1 MRETAVRS
9 RHERGQGKGPWP
21 LATRETPLLELDDNR
36 PQRLFAY
43 WMEKTGERPFP
54 AKAEIDP
61 VEFPYVRGYVTLVDV
76 EHAPGPKP
84 SRRYRFRL
92 DGSILVELSGTDY
105 TGRYLDELP
114 GEEYVAFIK
123 ETYDRVVD
131 GGEPFRYRKNELLDQ
146 QLFSEE
152 TIILPLGD
160 SPPTVDMLMVAVI
173 PGDLPHGE
181 DGKVVI

>member
-1 MRETAVRS
+1 LTQRAAPS
-9 RHERGQGKGPWP
+9 
-21 LATRETPLLELDDNR
+21 LELDDSR
-36 PQRLFAY
+36 LQRLFAY
-43 WMEKTGERPFP
+43 WLEKRGDRPFP

-61 VEFPYVRGYVTLVDV
+61 VEFSYILGYVTLVDV
-76 EHAPGPKP
+76 ERDP
-84 SRRYRFRL
+84 RRYRFRL
-92 DGSILVELSGTDY
+92 DGSILVALSGTDY

-114 GEEYVAFIK
+114 GEQYVAFIL

-131 GGEPFRYRKNELLDQ
+131 SGEPFRYRKNELLDQ

-152 TIILPLGD
+152 TLILPLGD
-160 SPPTVDMLMVAVI
+160 TPPKVDMLVVAVI

>member
-1 MRETAVRS
+1 LTKRAA
-9 RHERGQGKGPWP
+9 PN
-21 LATRETPLLELDDNR
+21 LELDDDR
-36 PQRLFAY
+36 LRRLFAY
-43 WMEKTGERPFP
+43 WLEKRGDRPFP

-61 VEFPYVRGYVTLVDV
+61 VEFSYILGYVTLVDV
-76 EHAPGPKP
+76 ERDPGAPSP
-84 SRRYRFRL
+84 RRYRFRL
-92 DGSILVELSGTDY
+92 DGSILVALSGTDY

-114 GEEYVAFIK
+114 GAEYVAFIQ

-160 SPPTVDMLMVAVI
+160 NPPVVDMLMVAVI
-173 PGDLPHGE
+173 PGDLPHSE

>member
-1 MRETAVRS
+1 LTKRAA
-9 RHERGQGKGPWP
+9 PN
-21 LATRETPLLELDDNR
+21 LELDDDR
-36 PQRLFAY
+36 LRRLFAY
-43 WMEKTGERPFP
+43 WLEKRGDRLFP

-61 VEFPYVRGYVTLVDV
+61 VEFPYILGYVTLVDV
-76 EHAPGPKP
+76 EREP
-84 SRRYRFRL
+84 RRYRFRL
-92 DGSILVELSGTDY
+92 DGSILVSLSGTDY

-114 GEEYVAFIK
+114 GPEYVAFIL

-152 TIILPLGD
+152 TLILPLGD
-160 SPPTVDMLMVAVI
+160 TPPKVDMLVVAVI
-173 PGDLPHGE
+173 PGELPHGE